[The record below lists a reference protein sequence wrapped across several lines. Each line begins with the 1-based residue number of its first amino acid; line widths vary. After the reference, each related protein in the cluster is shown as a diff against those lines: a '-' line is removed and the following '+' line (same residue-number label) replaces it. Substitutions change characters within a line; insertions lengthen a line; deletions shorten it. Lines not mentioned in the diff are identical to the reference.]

1 MSRPVEEDT
10 FALGLADEA
19 EDDDW
24 DDEEDAPGPDERDMD
39 LLDGSWEQKYYSGRQ
54 RSVDW
59 NSILV
64 GMGLLALAGM
74 LIPVFLVV
82 FR

>member
-1 MSRPVEEDT
+1 MSRPEEEDV
-10 FALGLADEA
+10 FALGLDDEA
-19 EDDDW
+19 NDGEW
-24 DDEEDAPGPDERDMD
+24 DDEDSAPGPDERDMD
-39 LLDGSWEQKYYSGRQ
+39 LMDGSWEQKYYTGRQ

-59 NSILV
+59 NTILV